1 MTEKEAAV
9 ILKTEL
15 KFHPECSTFG
25 EALDMAVQALE
36 EIQEYR
42 AIGTADEC
50 RAAVEKQKQKKP
62 IKDREQVIRYTSAYS
77 CPSCG
82 RGFTGTGIADYCYH
96 CGQRLDWS
104 DNDV

>member
-1 MTEKEAAV
+1 MIEKEAAV

-42 AIGTADEC
+42 AIGTAGEC
-50 RAAVEKQKQKKP
+50 RAAVEKIKPKKP
-62 IKDREQVIRYTSAYS
+62 EYEGDGYFDGKIVYDTWICPGCGKDYEME
-77 CPSCG
+77 
-82 RGFTGTGIADYCYH
+82 
-96 CGQRLDWS
+96 
-104 DNDV
+104 